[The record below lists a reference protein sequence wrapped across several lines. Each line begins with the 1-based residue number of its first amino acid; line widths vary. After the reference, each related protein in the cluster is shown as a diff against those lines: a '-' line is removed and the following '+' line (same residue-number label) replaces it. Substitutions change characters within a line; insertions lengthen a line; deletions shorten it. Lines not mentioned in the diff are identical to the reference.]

1 MRESP
6 YTARPYPGS
15 LSGMTQHIES
25 FDSEHQQA
33 APSWTADA
41 ARDAYVKPSLATG
54 AVDFVKDNW
63 KEIAGVGVIAAAG
76 AVIIASHGSG
86 LGAFTRLLKGGES
99 AAAAAEAG
107 AVGSEVSPSVLGRL
121 MDVDHYVF
129 DMDRTLVDH
138 DKALAAL
145 TTSMTDGLVRQTGLS
160 REFIGD
166 ALADTTKRLK
176 SPYFWNR
183 LDEIRPLQAKFPG
196 VDLNER
202 FAEVSS
208 SSHAAFY
215 DALKANPET
224 TELLTYLRE
233 QGKSVHVFTA
243 GSPARALEKLTGA
256 GLIDHVDNIYT
267 SGLNAFEDSVR
278 SGMLTQETTTAK
290 IIAFPAGAKTT
301 GSGYPLILEH
311 LATKPQT
318 IAMTGDHVVEDV
330 ANAQALGMFGSQA
343 KWYRAMPTKGVLPD
357 LQLTSPAQFTDIV
370 KKLSLAS

>member
-1 MRESP
+1 M
-6 YTARPYPGS
+6 A
-15 LSGMTQHIES
+15 LNLES
-25 FDSEHQQA
+25 FDPENRQT

-41 ARDAYVKPSLATG
+41 ARDAYTKSSFAPAIN
-54 AVDFVKDNW
+54 FVKDNW
-63 KEIAGVGVIAAAG
+63 KEIAGVGVITAAG
-76 AVIIASHGSG
+76 ALIIASHGSG
-86 LGAFTRLLKGGES
+86 LGSLTRLLKGGES
-99 AAAAAEAG
+99 AAAVAEAG
-107 AVGSEVSPSVLGRL
+107 TIGSEISPNLLSRL
-121 MDVDHYVF
+121 KSVDHYVF

-138 DKALAAL
+138 DRALAAL
-145 TTSMTDGLVRQTGLS
+145 TSTMTDDLVHHTGLS

-183 LDEIRPLQAKFPG
+183 LDEIRPLQEQFPG
-196 VDLNER
+196 VNLNER
-202 FAEVSS
+202 FAAVSRN
-208 SSHAAFY
+208 SHAAFY

-224 TELLTYLRE
+224 TELLTYLKE

-256 GLIDHVDNIYT
+256 GLIDKVDNIYT
-267 SGLNAFEDSVR
+267 SGLNAFEDSAR

-290 IIAFPAGAKTT
+290 IIALPAGAKTT
-301 GSGYPLILEH
+301 GSGYPLILEN
-311 LATKPQT
+311 LAAKPQS

-343 KWYRAMPTKGVLPD
+343 KWYRAMPKAGVLPD
-357 LQLTSPAQFTDIV
+357 LELSSPAQLTDIV

>member
-1 MRESP
+1 MAL
-6 YTARPYPGS
+6 T
-15 LSGMTQHIES
+15 LES
-25 FDSEHQQA
+25 FNPEHQQTVSNWA
-33 APSWTADA
+33 GDA
-41 ARDAYVKPSLATG
+41 ARDAYAKPAI
-54 AVDFVKDNW
+54 DFVKDHW
-63 KEIAGVGVIAAAG
+63 KEIAGVGVVAAAG

-99 AAAAAEAG
+99 AAAVAEAG
-107 AVGSEVSPSVLGRL
+107 AIGSEVSPSVLGRL
-121 MDVDHYVF
+121 KSVDHYVF

-145 TTSMTDGLVRQTGLS
+145 QSTMTDDLVRHTGLS

-202 FAEVSS
+202 FAEVSRN
-208 SSHAAFY
+208 SHAAFY

-224 TELLTYLRE
+224 TELLTYLRD

-256 GLIDHVDNIYT
+256 GLIDKVDNIYT
-267 SGLNAFEDSVR
+267 SGLNAFEDSAR

-290 IIAFPAGAKTT
+290 IIALPAGAKTT
-301 GSGYPLILEH
+301 GSGYPLILEN
-311 LATKPQT
+311 LGVKPQT

-330 ANAQALGMFGSQA
+330 ANAQRLGMFGSQA

-357 LQLTSPAQFTDIV
+357 LELTSPGQLTDIV

>member
-1 MRESP
+1 MAL
-6 YTARPYPGS
+6 T
-15 LSGMTQHIES
+15 LES
-25 FDSEHQQA
+25 FNPDSKQTA
-33 APSWTADA
+33 LSWTADA
-41 ARDAYVKPSLATG
+41 ARDAYTIPSLAPAT
-54 AVDFVKDNW
+54 DFVKDHW
-63 KEIAGVGVIAAAG
+63 KEIAGVGVVAVAG
-76 AVIIASHGSG
+76 AAIIASHGSG
-86 LGAFTRLLKGGES
+86 FGALTRLLKGGES
-99 AAAAAEAG
+99 AAAIAEAG
-107 AVGSEVSPSVLGRL
+107 TVGGEVTPGVLSRL
-121 MDVDHYVF
+121 KSVDHYVF

-145 TTSMTDGLVRQTGLS
+145 TTTMADDLVRQTGLS

-183 LDEIRPLQAKFPG
+183 LDEIRPLQEKFPG
-196 VDLNER
+196 VNLNER
-202 FAEVSS
+202 FADVSRN
-208 SSHAAFY
+208 SHAAFY

-224 TELLTYLRE
+224 TELLTYLKE

-278 SGMLTQETTTAK
+278 SGMLTQETTAAK
-290 IIAFPAGAKTT
+290 IISLPAGAKTT
-301 GSGYPLILEH
+301 GSGYPLILEN
-311 LATKPQT
+311 LGAKPQS

-330 ANAQALGMFGSQA
+330 ANAQDLGMFGSQA

-357 LQLTSPAQFTDIV
+357 LELTSPGQLTDIV